1 MPKNQNPQPISG
13 MVMPR
18 FGEVPSFMR
27 LPVERDPAKLD
38 IALCGV
44 PFDGGTT
51 NRPGARHGPRE
62 IRNMS
67 SFMRRVHHVSKTAP
81 YQLCRVGDH
90 GDSPINPIDL
100 MDSLA
105 RIEEFYTKLHDAG
118 AAPLTAGGDH
128 LITLP
133 ILRAIARE
141 RPVGLVHF
149 DAHSD
154 TGDTYFGGEK
164 YTHGTPFRRAVE
176 EGLVDP
182 RRVIQIGIRGS
193 MYERDEKDW
202 ALSVGIRIVHIEE
215 YFALGPEAVIAEA
228 RRIAGDGPTYVSF
241 DVDGLDPV
249 YAPGTGTPEVGGYST
264 AEAQQMIRGLAGLDL
279 IGGDVVDVAP
289 PFDPSGNT
297 ALVGATMMFEILC
310 VLAPAVHRRKTQA
323 GAAITEHAEADGK

>member
-1 MPKNQNPQPISG
+1 MPKNDFPQPVSG

-18 FGEVPSFMR
+18 FGEVPTFMR
-27 LPVERDPAKLD
+27 LPVERHPAKLD
-38 IALCGV
+38 IALVGV

-67 SFMRRVHHVSKTAP
+67 SFMRRVHHVSRVAP
-81 YQLCRVGDH
+81 YELCRVGDH
-90 GDSPINPIDL
+90 GDTPVNPIDL

-105 RIEEFYTKLHDAG
+105 RIEAFYTRLHEAG
-118 AAPLTAGGDH
+118 AVPLTAGGDH
-128 LITLP
+128 LISLP

-141 RPVGLVHF
+141 KPVGLIHF

-154 TGDTYFGGEK
+154 TGDSYFGGEK

-176 EGLVDP
+176 EGLIDP

-193 MYERDEKDW
+193 MYAADEKDW

-215 YFALGPEAVIAEA
+215 FFELGVAGTVAEA
-228 RRIAGDGPTYVSF
+228 RRIVGDGPAYLSF

-279 IGGDVVDVAP
+279 IGGDVVEVAP

-310 VLAPAVHRRKTQA
+310 VLAPAVHRRKQRAQA
-323 GAAITEHAEADGK
+323 AEPIAAK

>member
-1 MPKNQNPQPISG
+1 
-13 MVMPR
+13 MPR

-27 LPVERDPAKLD
+27 LPIERDPAKLD
-38 IALCGV
+38 IALIGV

-67 SFMRRVHHVSKTAP
+67 SLMRRVHHVSKVAP
-81 YQLCRVGDH
+81 YELCRVGDH
-90 GDSPINPIDL
+90 GDSPINPINL
-100 MDSLA
+100 MYSLA
-105 RIEEFYTKLHDAG
+105 RIEAFYTRLHAAG

-133 ILRAIARE
+133 VLRAIARE
-141 RPVGLVHF
+141 RPIGLIHF

-176 EGLVDP
+176 EGLIDP

-193 MYERDEKDW
+193 MYSPDEKEW
-202 ALSVGIRIVHIEE
+202 ALGVGIRIVHIEE
-215 YFALGPEAVIAEA
+215 FWELGVAGAVAEA
-228 RRIAGDGPTYVSF
+228 RRVIGGGPAYLSF

-249 YAPGTGTPEVGGYST
+249 YAPGTGTPEIGGYST
-264 AEAQQMIRGLAGLDL
+264 AEAQRMIRGLAGLDL
-279 IGGDVVDVAP
+279 IGGDVVEVAP

-310 VLAPAVHRRKTQA
+310 VLAPAVHRRKMNVE
-323 GAAITEHAEADGK
+323 AAAPVAADGN

>member
-1 MPKNQNPQPISG
+1 MPKNQNPQPLSG
-13 MVMPR
+13 MVVPR

-27 LPVERDPAKLD
+27 LPIERDPAKLD
-38 IALCGV
+38 IALVGV

-67 SFMRRVHHVSKTAP
+67 SFMRRVHHVSRVAP
-81 YQLCRVGDH
+81 YELCRVGDH

-105 RIEEFYTKLHDAG
+105 RIEGFFTRLHEAG

-133 ILRAIARE
+133 ILRAVARE

-176 EGLVDP
+176 
-182 RRVIQIGIRGS
+182 
-193 MYERDEKDW
+193 
-202 ALSVGIRIVHIEE
+202 
-215 YFALGPEAVIAEA
+215 
-228 RRIAGDGPTYVSF
+228 
-241 DVDGLDPV
+241 
-249 YAPGTGTPEVGGYST
+249 
-264 AEAQQMIRGLAGLDL
+264 
-279 IGGDVVDVAP
+279 
-289 PFDPSGNT
+289 
-297 ALVGATMMFEILC
+297 
-310 VLAPAVHRRKTQA
+310 
-323 GAAITEHAEADGK
+323 